1 MAPPAPSDQS
11 PRLRPGTPV
20 LRRGPDTVQ
29 VGLHSGR
36 AVVLHGQA
44 SRELLRHL
52 DGATP
57 LDRLAVEAGLSKA
70 EVVQVLHG
78 LAAAGLLDSPDII
91 RPDRPVRLL
100 GSGQLGQRLAEL
112 LLDAG
117 VDVYLADAGDAAAVT
132 EGGPLPRSAGR
143 GRLRPVNHWSKPD
156 HLLLL
161 TVVAVDTVEV
171 DRVLT
176 EHLLRTDQPHLV
188 LRSSGPGVTVGPLV
202 LPGRTAC
209 LRCTDLTRRD
219 ADPQWPV
226 LLEQLVRLH
235 RPAASVPLAWAAAVA
250 ARHVLAH
257 LDGAVPESAGA
268 TLDLDTSDHRV
279 AWRLWPRHAG
289 CGCAWSTTTEWLA

>member
-1 MAPPAPSDQS
+1 M
-11 PRLRPGTPV
+11 
-20 LRRGPDTVQ
+20 Q
-29 VGLHSGR
+29 VGLHPGR
-36 AVVLHGQA
+36 ALVLHGQA
-44 SRELLRHL
+44 TRELLRHL
-52 DGATP
+52 DGSTP
-57 LDRLAVEAGLSKA
+57 LDQLAASAGLSPSEVA
-70 EVVQVLHG
+70 EVLDG
-78 LAAAGLLDSPDII
+78 LTAAGLLDGPDPHQGE
-91 RPDRPVRLL
+91 RAVRLL

-117 VDVYLADAGDAAAVT
+117 VDVHLADAGDATAVA

-143 GRLRPVNHWSKPD
+143 GRLRSVNHWSKPD

-161 TVVAVDTVEV
+161 TVLAVDTVEV

-188 LRSSGPGVTVGPLV
+188 LRSSGAGVTVGPFV

-226 LLEQLVRLH
+226 LLDQLVRLH
-235 RPAASVPLAWAAAVA
+235 RPATALPLAWAAGVA
-250 ARHVLAH
+250 ARHILAH

-268 TLDLDTSDHRV
+268 TLDLDPADHQVR
-279 AWRLWPRHAG
+279 WRLWPRHAA
-289 CGCAWSTTTEWLA
+289 CGCTWSTTTEWLA